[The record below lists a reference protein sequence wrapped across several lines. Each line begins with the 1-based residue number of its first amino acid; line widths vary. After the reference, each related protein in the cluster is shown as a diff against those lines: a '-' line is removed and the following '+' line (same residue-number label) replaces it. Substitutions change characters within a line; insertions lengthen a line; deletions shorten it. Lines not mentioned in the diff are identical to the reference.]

1 MNYKKRVRWLQ
12 ERMDKQ
18 DLDLVIY
25 GSSSNFQYLTGLDID
40 WRLYIEPGYPWT
52 NIFVP
57 REGDPILTADS
68 KITDI
73 AEKCWID
80 DVRIVKRVAQR
91 DSNYTEVIK
100 QVASDMDGNEG
111 NIAVGDHVWG
121 SSWIEV
127 AQYFKGA
134 KFYNGKSLMED
145 LIMIKETEEV
155 EKLRKVAKLTD
166 DVMEEIINGITD
178 GVTQSELQFEIE
190 MLGRKKGATHISFPP
205 TAGFVKSGSEATDDP
220 FLYPMD
226 EGLKKGTSIAFDIGF
241 VYDGYCSDWGRSMYW
256 GPAENHVKK
265 GYEALMQAVISTVD
279 NMGAGNMKVNDIFP
293 SIESYLDGK
302 GYGNYIRARLKN
314 GLVGHQ
320 IGIECHENP
329 WLTPSSNMDLK
340 EGMVMCLEP
349 KIWHAGEY
357 YLRVEDM
364 VLIKK
369 DKGEFLTKYD
379 RKQFQL

>member
-1 MNYKKRVRWLQ
+1 MNYNNRVKWLQ
-12 ERMDKQ
+12 DRMDEQ
-18 DLDLVIY
+18 DLDLTIY
-25 GSSSNFQYLTGLDID
+25 GSSSNFQYLTGIDID

-57 REGDPILTADS
+57 RIGDPILTADS
-68 KITDI
+68 KIMSQ
-73 AEKCWID
+73 AENCWIE
-80 DVRIVKRVAQR
+80 DVRIVKRIAQR
-91 DSNYTEVIK
+91 DSNFIDVVK
-100 QVASDMDGNEG
+100 QVASDIDCNEG
-111 NIAVGDHVWG
+111 KIAVGDHVWG

-127 AQYFKGA
+127 AHNFKGA
-134 KFYNGKSLMED
+134 KFRNGKALMDD
-145 LIMIKETEEV
+145 LKMIKEPKEV

-166 DVMEEIINGITD
+166 DVMEEIIHGIND
-178 GVTQSELQFEIE
+178 GTTQKDLQFEIE

-205 TAGFVKSGSEATDDP
+205 TAGFVKSGSEITDNP
-220 FLYPMD
+220 FSYPLN
-226 EGLKKGTSIAFDIGF
+226 EELKPGTSIAFDIGF

-256 GPAENHVKK
+256 GPAEDHVKK
-265 GYEALMQAVISTVD
+265 GYESLMEAVVSTVD

-302 GYGNYIRARLKN
+302 GYGDYIRARLKN
-314 GLVGHQ
+314 SLVGHQ

-329 WLTPSSNMDLK
+329 WLTPTSDMELK

-349 KIWHAGEY
+349 KIWRAGEY

-364 VLIKK
+364 VLVKQ

-379 RKQFQL
+379 REQFQI